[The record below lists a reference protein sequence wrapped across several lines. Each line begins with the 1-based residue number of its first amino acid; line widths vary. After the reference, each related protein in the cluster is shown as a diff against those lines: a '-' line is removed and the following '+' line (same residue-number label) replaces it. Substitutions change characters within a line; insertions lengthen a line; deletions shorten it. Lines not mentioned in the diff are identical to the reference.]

1 MERDRREQKEVD
13 AAAEPG
19 LQGYSLIRPTES
31 HNVMTGHYTLLIAL
45 MSVNRGEE
53 KGGGQRRRGNDK
65 GKVDESE
72 SKTGL

>member
-1 MERDRREQKEVD
+1 MERDRRKQKDFD

-31 HNVMTGHYTLLIAL
+31 HNVMTGHYTVLIAL
-45 MSVNRGEE
+45 TSVNRGEE

-72 SKTGL
+72 TAL

>member
-1 MERDRREQKEVD
+1 MERDRRKQKDFD
-13 AAAEPG
+13 AAVEPG

-31 HNVMTGHYTLLIAL
+31 HNIMTGHYTVLIAL
-45 MSVNRGEE
+45 TSVNRGEE

-72 SKTGL
+72 TEL